1 MNMDNMEID
10 SPISIKSYMDTDNEI
25 EQDITI
31 NDNIN
36 LIPSTI
42 VIKNNGN
49 FENFSI
55 TKYTGKIEN
64 YNKEK
69 KGNDIIFPL
78 RLYDYKI
85 DDTFTSIDIEAAIIF
100 LSNMVNKINIK
111 YGRPII
117 KNVRRED
124 MILVDLLTGDIK
136 MHNDGL
142 KILQNIY
149 PLDYF
154 HDVNEMKTSELTVF
168 IPICMILESTSGH
181 FNILV
186 INNINKTVS
195 LYEPYGIQGIGSID
209 RLSELHKNRFRKTLN
224 YIKSDILKEFSNYK
238 WISSH
243 SENDGIQYR
252 SDMYTRKTY
261 NISENYCVAWCLY
274 VCMFRIYNMHLETKI
289 PVSIILNEIYNSY
302 FSDSDLNLFI
312 RRFATMIRES
322 TDNYQ
327 SDIYSVE
334 NSAFFG
340 YKKVENIDNVKL
352 NF

>member
-1 MNMDNMEID
+1 MELD
-10 SPISIKSYMDTDNEI
+10 SPISPNEYMNLDNEI

-36 LIPSTI
+36 LIPLDIS
-42 VIKNNGN
+42 IKNNGN
-49 FENFSI
+49 IESFSI
-55 TKYTGKIEN
+55 TRYTGKIDD
-64 YNKEK
+64 YNKERN
-69 KGNDIIFPL
+69 GNDIIFPL

-136 MHNDGL
+136 MHNDGI
-142 KILQNIY
+142 KILQNINPRSGFY
-149 PLDYF
+149 DIE
-154 HDVNEMKTSELTVF
+154 EMKVSKLTVF
-168 IPICMILESTSGH
+168 IPLCIILENTSGH
-181 FNILV
+181 FNIIV
-186 INNINKTVS
+186 INNNNMTVT
-195 LYEPYGIQGIGSID
+195 LYEPYGIHGIGNIEQ
-209 RLSELHKNRFRKTLN
+209 LSELHRKRFRKTLN
-224 YIKSDILKEFSNYK
+224 YIKSEILSDFSDYK

-261 NISENYCVAWCLY
+261 NISENYCVAWSLY

-289 PVSIILNEIYNSY
+289 PASIMLNEIYNSY

-340 YKKVENIDNVKL
+340 YKKVENIDNVTL